1 MTVSE
6 LAGIITALGVGT
18 LLQMTFRGVGRW
30 VTGRAGRQR
39 DAVAVERTRANA
51 AEERA
56 DRRVAAAEA
65 RAEEAQ
71 ERADMEARNRGR
83 IAETAAEYAR
93 VLKLNGIHPDDVEP
107 WPALEKTIPRHQLN
121 HETETP

>member
-1 MTVSE
+1 MTASDV
-6 LAGIITALGVGT
+6 AGILTALGVGT
-18 LLQMTFRGVGRW
+18 LLPMVVKGVGRW

-39 DAVAVERTRANA
+39 DAVAEERRRATA
-51 AEERA
+51 AEDRA

-65 RAEEAQ
+65 RADEAQ

-93 VLKLNGIHPDDVEP
+93 VLKLNGIDPDGVEP
-107 WPALEKTIPRHQLN
+107 WPSLEKTIPRHQLN
-121 HETETP
+121 PETETP

>member
-1 MTVSE
+1 MTASDV
-6 LAGIITALGVGT
+6 AGILTALGVGT
-18 LLQMTFRGVGRW
+18 LLPMIIKGVGRW

-39 DAVAVERTRANA
+39 DAVAEERRRANA
-51 AEERA
+51 AEDRA

-65 RAEEAQ
+65 RADEAQ

-83 IAETAAEYAR
+83 IAEAAAEYR
-93 VLKLNGIHPDDVEP
+93 RTLQEHGIDPDAAYG